1 MSYALFQ
8 KVDVD
13 KSGSISAAEMKDFI
27 AAMIHEERTRAKRGS
42 VVRRQGSVRKGR
54 GMPTG
59 GAGGGAGQVTMRKKQ
74 EKHPTSPSRS
84 GVVGGGAALVTAA
97 GDTVGI
103 DGGIQQRLNEMQ
115 VRQEMGSK
123 MKRMSVMD
131 GELSMGYV
139 QAKLRVEFNGVAGR
153 GNGVA
158 GGGEEAQMLSIRC
171 SRCSR
176 LLLSVSA
183 DACSSLVTSSH
194 TARSVDFNGEIFYFY
209 DIDGDGEMS
218 RADAQL
224 QGEHACGCLRV
235 SACTCARVAI

>member
-59 GAGGGAGQVTMRKKQ
+59 GAAGGAGQVTMRKKQ

-84 GVVGGGAALVTAA
+84 GVVGGGA
-97 GDTVGI
+97 

-139 QAKLRVEFNGVAGR
+139 
-153 GNGVA
+153 
-158 GGGEEAQMLSIRC
+158 
-171 SRCSR
+171 
-176 LLLSVSA
+176 
-183 DACSSLVTSSH
+183 
-194 TARSVDFNGEIFYFY
+194 
-209 DIDGDGEMS
+209 
-218 RADAQL
+218 
-224 QGEHACGCLRV
+224 
-235 SACTCARVAI
+235 